1 MDSIKN
7 FFVSVCILE
16 KAPLPLAILRSLHR
30 HPIPVSASV
39 PRWSSPPAELKTPAI
54 PYSCQGPPD
63 RESEVKATEDDEF
76 VNCGFFKRI
85 KTLHDFTY
93 YHKWRMPEKMLL
105 KKWSWSFSSLTWHPD
120 ISIADLIWQYGH
132 PQHLLPWERWSYET
146 KQSNMKIAWITN
158 IFPYFRDTSAGAF
171 AAIRLPL
178 RPGNPWEFIKFI
190 QIRGGWTQHD
200 TTGVWYPNERIVRQY
215 RVPPATWSCCVTS
228 HRFPPWKSQVVARFL
243 P

>member
-30 HPIPVSASV
+30 HPIPVLVSV
-39 PRWSSPPAELKTPAI
+39 PRWLSPPAARKTPAI

-63 RESEVKATEDDEF
+63 RESKVKGTEDVEDDQRNKTDDQRNKTPVRDEF

-105 KKWSWSFSSLTWHPD
+105 KK
-120 ISIADLIWQYGH
+120 
-132 PQHLLPWERWSYET
+132 
-146 KQSNMKIAWITN
+146 
-158 IFPYFRDTSAGAF
+158 
-171 AAIRLPL
+171 
-178 RPGNPWEFIKFI
+178 
-190 QIRGGWTQHD
+190 
-200 TTGVWYPNERIVRQY
+200 
-215 RVPPATWSCCVTS
+215 
-228 HRFPPWKSQVVARFL
+228 
-243 P
+243 